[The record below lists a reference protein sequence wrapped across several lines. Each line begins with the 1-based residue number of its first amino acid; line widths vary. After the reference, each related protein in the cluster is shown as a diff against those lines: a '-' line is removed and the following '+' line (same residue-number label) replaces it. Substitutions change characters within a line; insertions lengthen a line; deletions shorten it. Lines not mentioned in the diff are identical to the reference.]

1 LKNSNIPSNVE
12 LPSVGKLIKSTFLA
26 MIVAVIILVTVA
38 LPAEYGIDPTG
49 VGRLIGLV
57 EMGEIKTYLAEEAAL
72 DEAKLLAE
80 ASQGA
85 GYKGGLPDCT
95 PNEGPLLVEST
106 FQEKE
111 VQIQLL
117 AGEGKELKLVM
128 SKGDQVKYSWASN
141 GGKVVFDTHADSD
154 DVKYYNYSKG
164 KDERH
169 EGVLEASFDG
179 NHGWYWKNRSFKP
192 VLIRLNISGD
202 FAELKLD

>member
-1 LKNSNIPSNVE
+1 MKNSNIPSNVE

-85 GYKGGLPDCT
+85 GYKGGLPD
-95 PNEGPLLVEST
+95 
-106 FQEKE
+106 
-111 VQIQLL
+111 
-117 AGEGKELKLVM
+117 
-128 SKGDQVKYSWASN
+128 
-141 GGKVVFDTHADSD
+141 
-154 DVKYYNYSKG
+154 
-164 KDERH
+164 
-169 EGVLEASFDG
+169 
-179 NHGWYWKNRSFKP
+179 
-192 VLIRLNISGD
+192 
-202 FAELKLD
+202 